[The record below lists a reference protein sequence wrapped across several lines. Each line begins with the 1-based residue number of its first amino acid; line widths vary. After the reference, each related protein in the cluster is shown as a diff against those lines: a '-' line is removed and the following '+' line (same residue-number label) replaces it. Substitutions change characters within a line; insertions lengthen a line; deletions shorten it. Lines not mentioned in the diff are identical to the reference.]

1 MKRNILNEVNRMR
14 EIMGLNTILEQTDNS
29 VRLFVSLLDEKS
41 KIYWE
46 SAGSDF
52 ACSPKYYFKY
62 RFPIS
67 ELKSDKLP
75 ESVTSKRGVEGQYL
89 YSSYNYIPKGYFND
103 DSQYRSSSK
112 ELRNIE
118 DQNGDRLGQPKT
130 GFPLGDDSINPD
142 YNESALKTCSSG
154 DYKAGERVTGSQK
167 RQSGAEVPPMTEEV
181 KDGFIQYFTEWCT
194 KKYPEK
200 NDTNSPDW
208 GECRKNIDKI
218 KLNPG
223 SLQTKEGTE
232 GEPMPAVR
240 FKSNINPTT
249 QGEPF
254 PNNSTQVGQGVI
266 DWVNEVIQNI
276 NLFKKTYP
284 GCRVSVAN
292 KVTVDGSVQDY
303 PFTIWTSASRY
314 RNTGQAEQMS
324 FKQLSEARAQS
335 VYDYIVNQL
344 SSVVTDIGNTK
355 VILNSDGRNGDGSS
369 GPNPPSPNKFSMEG
383 GEPNSFK
390 DSGERTFNNME
401 PHTSSNEYEQYKF
414 CIVQL
419 AIEFNYDEPEGPS
432 IEPPSTLGEW
442 GIKIISKTGGDGGG
456 RNRIII
462 RRIKEGGGNI
472 FKDSG
477 GITCAAYD

>member
-1 MKRNILNEVNRMR
+1 MKKNFLNEVNRMR
-14 EIMGLNTILEQTDNS
+14 EIMGLNTILEQTDTR

-52 ACSPKYYFKY
+52 ACSPKHYFKY
-62 RFPIS
+62 RFPTN
-67 ELKSDKLP
+67 ELKPDKLP

-89 YSSYNYIPKGYFND
+89 YSSYNYIPKSYFND
-103 DSQYRSSSK
+103 DSKYRSSAK

-118 DQNGDRLGQPKT
+118 DQKGDRLGQVKT
-130 GFPLGDDSINPD
+130 GFPLGEASINPD
-142 YNESALKTCSSG
+142 YNESALSTCSSG
-154 DYKAGERVTGSQK
+154 DYKAGEKVTGSQK

-200 NDTNSPDW
+200 KDKNTPDM

-223 SLQTKEGTE
+223 SLQTEKGSE
-232 GEPMPAVR
+232 GEPIPAVR
-240 FKSNINPTT
+240 FDANINRTT

-266 DWVNEVIQNI
+266 DWVNGLIQNI
-276 NLFKKTYP
+276 NQFKKTYP
-284 GCRVSVAN
+284 GGKVSVAN
-292 KVTVDGSVQDY
+292 KVTVDGSVQNY
-303 PFTIWTSASRY
+303 PFTILTSASRY

-324 FKQLSEARAQS
+324 FKQLSEERAQS

-344 SSVVTDIGNTK
+344 SSVVPDIGNTK
-355 VILNSDGRNGDGSS
+355 VVLNSDGRNGDGSS

-401 PHTSSNEYEQYKF
+401 PHTSPNEYEQYKF
-414 CIVQL
+414 CIIQL
-419 AIEFNYDEPEGPS
+419 AIEFNYNEDDESLPV
-432 IEPPSTLGEW
+432 PPSSLGEW

-456 RNRIII
+456 RNIIII
-462 RRIKEGGGNI
+462 RKIKEGGGNI

>member
-1 MKRNILNEVNRMR
+1 MKKNFLNEVNRMR
-14 EIMGLNTILEQTDNS
+14 EIMGLNTILEQTDTR

-52 ACSPKYYFKY
+52 ACNPKHYFKY
-62 RFPIS
+62 RFPTN
-67 ELKSDKLP
+67 ELKPDKLP

-89 YSSYNYIPKGYFND
+89 YSSYNYIPKSYFND
-103 DSQYRSSSK
+103 DSKYRSSAK

-118 DQNGDRLGQPKT
+118 DQKGDRLGQVKT
-130 GFPLGDDSINPD
+130 GFPLGEASINPD
-142 YNESALKTCSSG
+142 YNESALSTCSSG
-154 DYKAGERVTGSQK
+154 DYKAGEKVTGSQK

-200 NDTNSPDW
+200 KDKNTPDM

-223 SLQTKEGTE
+223 SLQTEKGSE
-232 GEPMPAVR
+232 GEPIPAVR
-240 FKSNINPTT
+240 FDANINRTT

-266 DWVNEVIQNI
+266 DWVNGLIQNI
-276 NLFKKTYP
+276 NQFKKTYP
-284 GCRVSVAN
+284 GGKVSVAN
-292 KVTVDGSVQDY
+292 KVTVDGSVQNY
-303 PFTIWTSASRY
+303 PFTILTSASRY

-324 FKQLSEARAQS
+324 FKQLSEERAQS

-344 SSVVTDIGNTK
+344 SSVVPDIGNTK
-355 VILNSDGRNGDGSS
+355 VVLNSDGRNGDGSS

-401 PHTSSNEYEQYKF
+401 PHTSPNEYEQYKF
-414 CIVQL
+414 CIIQL
-419 AIEFNYDEPEGPS
+419 AIEFNYNEDDELPV
-432 IEPPSTLGEW
+432 PPSSLGEW
-442 GIKIISKTGGDGGG
+442 GIKIISKIGGDGGG
-456 RNRIII
+456 RNIIII
-462 RRIKEGGGNI
+462 RKIKEGGGNI